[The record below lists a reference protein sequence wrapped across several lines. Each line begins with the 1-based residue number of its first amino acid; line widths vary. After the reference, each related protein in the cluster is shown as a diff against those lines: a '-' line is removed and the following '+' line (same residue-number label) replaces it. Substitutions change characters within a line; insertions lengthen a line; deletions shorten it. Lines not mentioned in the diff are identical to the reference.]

1 MGILSGFAKMG
12 FVENYG
18 LIILLKEDSIYCPC
32 LHTWCV
38 GGKIWAKPLAMKWSF
53 GIIFALTVLYGALY
67 FSISNVTYLK
77 YCFTKVRNEIAKL
90 RESIIFE
97 NSREF
102 LKFIFKGFDTFE
114 SCSIEKLE
122 VRCPKANWPVQIF
135 KRFFL
140 WSLAD
145 LFF

>member
-1 MGILSGFAKMG
+1 MRFWSGFSKMG

-18 LIILLKEDSIYCPC
+18 LIVLLKEDSIYCPC

-102 LKFIFKGFDTFE
+102 LKFIFYKKGAKISWLHEIFRNCP
-114 SCSIEKLE
+114 SCQAGQFL
-122 VRCPKANWPVQIF
+122 QISCNHEILAP
-135 KRFFL
+135 FL
-140 WSLAD
+140 
-145 LFF
+145 